1 MSTTAR
7 ARAIE
12 KRQIAIVTNDASV
25 QPQVQESLAPF
36 FDTQSRGTFGEVV
49 TLLEESPFEAI
60 IFDLDRSGVPPMEAL
75 RLAEQMR
82 RQHSDLILIA
92 LAQTHDPEMRIKAA
106 RVVDEYF
113 PPPVDFRAVQIVLDR
128 ALEKRALEI
137 ESRRR
142 EEQSAGRFAFGE
154 LIGGSEEMLRVYD
167 AIQRVAHSTTSV
179 IIRGQSGTGKELAA
193 KTIVNLG
200 PRRDKPFVS
209 LNCAALPEHLI
220 ESELFGHEKGAFTGA
235 HASRPGHIELADG
248 GTLFLDEIGTL
259 PISLQT
265 KLLRVLEERQV
276 QRLGGKLA
284 KHIDFRLLT
293 ATNDNLE
300 EMVRAGKFR
309 EDLYYRIHVI
319 PLHLPPLRE
328 RQGDVALLAD
338 HFLRIYCA
346 ANRVPIKRL
355 NLEALEV
362 LEEYSWP
369 GNVRELQNLIQRLV
383 LMVEGRSI
391 EAHQLPQQMLYT
403 STVKHESLLIP
414 NDGIDFD
421 EEMTRIEAA
430 YVRAAL
436 HRAGGKKVLAAAL
449 LKVNVQKLKYL
460 CRKHKLEKGEGS

>member
-1 MSTTAR
+1 MATTVR
-7 ARAIE
+7 ARALE
-12 KRQIAIVTNDASV
+12 KRQVAVITGDLSALPAIQRCLD
-25 QPQVQESLAPF
+25 PF
-36 FDTQSRGTFGEVV
+36 YQTSIVSSHAEVV
-49 TLLEESPFEAI
+49 SLLAHQPYDAI
-60 IFDLDRSGVPPMEAL
+60 IFDLDRANCSASEAL
-75 RLAEQMR
+75 KQIEQLR
-82 RQHSDLILIA
+82 RSHSDLVVIA
-92 LAQTHDPEMRIKAA
+92 TSQSPDPEMKMRASRI
-106 RVVDEYF
+106 VDEF
-113 PPPVDFRAVQIVLDR
+113 FTSPVDFRDVQIVLDR
-128 ALEKRALEI
+128 ALDKRAMEL

-142 EEQSAGRFAFGE
+142 DEQAGGRYSFGE

-167 AIQRVAHSTTSV
+167 AIQRVAQSNTSV
-179 IIRGQSGTGKELAA
+179 VLRGQSGTGKELVA
-193 KTIVNLG
+193 KSIVAMG
-200 PRRDKPFVS
+200 PRRAQPFVS
-209 LNCAALPEHLI
+209 LNCAALPEQLI

-235 HASRPGHIELADG
+235 HAARPGQIELADG
-248 GTLFLDEIGTL
+248 GTLFLDEISTL
-259 PISLQT
+259 PPSLQT

-284 KHIDFRLLT
+284 KKIDFRLLT

-300 EMVRAGKFR
+300 EMVKAGRFR

-319 PLHLPPLRE
+319 PIHLPALRE
-328 RQGDVALLAD
+328 RHGDIALLAD

-346 ANRVPIKRL
+346 ANRLPIKRL
-355 NLEALEV
+355 QLEALEV

-391 EAHQLPQQMLYT
+391 EAHHLPQPMLIT
-403 STVKHESLLIP
+403 STAKHESLLIP

-421 EEMTRIEAA
+421 DEMTRIEAA

-460 CRKHKLEKGEGS
+460 CRKHKLDKSEG

>member
-1 MSTTAR
+1 MSTAAKVR
-7 ARAIE
+7 ALD
-12 KRQIAIVTNDASV
+12 KRQIAVITGDQDALPEV
-25 QPQVQESLAPF
+25 RRCLDPFYETHVAP
-36 FDTQSRGTFGEVV
+36 SHAGIAG
-49 TLLEESPFEAI
+49 LLERHLDAI
-60 IFDLDRSGVPPMEAL
+60 IFDLDRAGCSPAEAL
-75 RLAEQMR
+75 KVLEHLR
-82 RQHSDLILIA
+82 RTQQDMVVIA
-92 LAQTHDPEMRIKAA
+92 ISSSPDPELRMKASRI
-106 RVVDEYF
+106 VDEYF
-113 PPPVDFRAVQIVLDR
+113 PSPVNFRDVQIVLDR
-128 ALEKRALEI
+128 ALDKRAVEL

-142 EEQSAGRFAFGE
+142 EEQTAGRYSFGE

-179 IIRGQSGTGKELAA
+179 VIRGQSGTGKELVA
-193 KTIVNLG
+193 KSIVALG
-200 PRRDKPFVS
+200 PRRDQPFVS
-209 LNCAALPEHLI
+209 LNCAALPEQLI

-235 HASRPGHIELADG
+235 HAARAGHIELADG
-248 GTLFLDEIGTL
+248 GTLFLDEISTL
-259 PISLQT
+259 PPSLQT

-284 KHIDFRLLT
+284 KKIDFRLLT

-300 EMVRAGKFR
+300 EMVRAGRFR

-319 PLHLPPLRE
+319 PIHLPALRE
-328 RQGDVALLAD
+328 RHGDIALLAD

-346 ANRVPIKRL
+346 ANRTPSKRL
-355 NLEALEV
+355 NLDALEV

-391 EAHQLPQQMLYT
+391 EAQHLPQQMLYT
-403 STVKHESLLIP
+403 STVRHESLLIP
-414 NDGIDFD
+414 NEGIDFD
-421 EEMTRIEAA
+421 DEMTRIEAA

-460 CRKHKLEKGEGS
+460 CRKHKLDKSES

>member
-1 MSTTAR
+1 MSTIAKAR
-7 ARAIE
+7 AVD
-12 KRQIAIVTNDASV
+12 KRQVAVITGDQDAIPEIRRCLD
-25 QPQVQESLAPF
+25 PF
-36 FDTQSRGTFGEVV
+36 FRTALVSSHVEIPA
-49 TLLEESPFEAI
+49 LLEQHPLDALI
-60 IFDLDRSGVPPMEAL
+60 LDLDRSHGSPTEAL
-75 RLAEQMR
+75 RLIEQLR
-82 RQHSDLILIA
+82 RSHQDLVVIVISHNA
-92 LAQTHDPEMRIKAA
+92 DPELRIKAS

-113 PPPVDFRAVQIVLDR
+113 IAPADFQAVQIVLDR
-128 ALEKRALEI
+128 ALDKRALEL
-137 ESRRR
+137 ESSRRD
-142 EEQSAGRFAFGE
+142 EQMVGRYSFGE

-167 AIQRVAHSTTSV
+167 AIQRVAQSNTSV
-179 IIRGQSGTGKELAA
+179 VIRGQSGTGKELVA
-193 KTIVNLG
+193 KSIVSMG
-200 PRRDKPFVS
+200 SRRDKPFVS

-235 HASRPGHIELADG
+235 HAARAGHIELADE
-248 GTLFLDEIGTL
+248 GTLFLDEIATL
-259 PISLQT
+259 PPSLQT

-284 KHIDFRLLT
+284 KKIDFRLLT

-300 EMVRAGKFR
+300 EMVRSGRFR

-319 PLHLPPLRE
+319 PIHLPPLRE
-328 RQGDVALLAD
+328 RHGDIALLAD

-346 ANRVPIKRL
+346 ANRTPIKRL

-403 STVKHESLLIP
+403 STARHESLLIP
-414 NDGIDFD
+414 NEGIDFD
-421 EEMTRIEAA
+421 DEMTRIEAA

-460 CRKHKLEKGEGS
+460 CRKHKLDKPENL

>member
-1 MSTTAR
+1 MSAAAPAR
-7 ARAIE
+7 ALD
-12 KRQIAIVTNDASV
+12 KRQIAIITGNEGALPEIHRCLDPYYEVRVASSYV
-25 QPQVQESLAPF
+25 AIA
-36 FDTQSRGTFGEVV
+36 GM
-49 TLLEESPFEAI
+49 LEHHLDAI
-60 IFDLDRSGVPPMEAL
+60 IFDVDRAGCTTSEGLKVLEQL
-75 RLAEQMR
+75 RRSQ
-82 RQHSDLILIA
+82 QDLVVIA
-92 LAQTHDPEMRIKAA
+92 LSGSADPELRMKAA

-113 PPPVDFRAVQIVLDR
+113 PAPADFRDVRVILDR
-128 ALEKRALEI
+128 ALDKKAVEL

-142 EEQSAGRFAFGE
+142 EEQSIGRYSFGE

-167 AIQRVAHSTTSV
+167 AIQRVAQSNTSV
-179 IIRGQSGTGKELAA
+179 VIRGQSGTGKELVA
-193 KTIVNLG
+193 KSIVAMG
-200 PRRDKPFVS
+200 PRRDAPFVS
-209 LNCAALPEHLI
+209 LNCAALPEQLI

-235 HASRPGHIELADG
+235 HAARPGHIELADG
-248 GTLFLDEIGTL
+248 GTLFLDEISTL
-259 PISLQT
+259 PPSLQT

-284 KHIDFRLLT
+284 KKIDFRLLT

-300 EMVRAGKFR
+300 EMVRAGRFR

-319 PLHLPPLRE
+319 PIHLPALRE
-328 RQGDVALLAD
+328 RHGDIALLAD

-346 ANRVPIKRL
+346 ANRTPIKRL
-355 NLEALEV
+355 NLDALEV

-391 EAHQLPQQMLYT
+391 EAHHLPQQMLYT
-403 STVKHESLLIP
+403 STARHESLLIP
-414 NDGIDFD
+414 NEGIDFD
-421 EEMTRIEAA
+421 DEMTRIEAA

-460 CRKHKLEKGEGS
+460 CRKHKLDKPENL

>member
-1 MSTTAR
+1 MQVTAKAR
-7 ARAIE
+7 ALE
-12 KRQIAIVTNDASV
+12 KRQVAVITGDQSALPEINRCLS
-25 QPQVQESLAPF
+25 PF
-36 FDTQSRGTFGEVV
+36 FQTELVPSHGEVAAV
-49 TLLEESPFEAI
+49 LAEHPLDAI
-60 IFDLDRSGVPPMEAL
+60 IFDLDRSGCTPTEAL
-75 RLAEQMR
+75 RHVEQMR
-82 RQHSDLILIA
+82 RTHQDLVVIA
-92 LAQTHDPEMRIKAA
+92 ISHNADPEFRTRAS

-113 PPPVDFRAVQIVLDR
+113 ISPVDFRAVQIVLDR
-128 ALEKRALEI
+128 ALDKRAVEL

-142 EEQSAGRFAFGE
+142 DEQTIGRYSFGE
-154 LIGGSEEMLRVYD
+154 IIGGSEEMLRVYD
-167 AIQRVAHSTTSV
+167 AIQRVAQSNTSV
-179 IIRGQSGTGKELAA
+179 VIRGQSGTGKELVA
-193 KTIVNLG
+193 KSIVATG
-200 PRRDKPFVS
+200 PRRDQPFVS

-235 HASRPGHIELADG
+235 HAARPGHIELADG
-248 GTLFLDEIGTL
+248 GTLFLDEIATL
-259 PISLQT
+259 PPSLQT

-284 KHIDFRLLT
+284 KKIDFRLLT

-300 EMVRAGKFR
+300 EMVRSGRFR

-319 PLHLPPLRE
+319 PIHLPPLRE
-328 RQGDVALLAD
+328 RHGDIALLVD

-346 ANRVPIKRL
+346 ANRTPIKRL
-355 NLEALEV
+355 HLEALEV

-391 EAHQLPQQMLYT
+391 DVHQLPQPMLYT
-403 STVKHESLLIP
+403 STAKHEALLIP
-414 NDGIDFD
+414 SDGIDFD
-421 EEMTRIEAA
+421 DEMTRIEAA

-460 CRKHKLEKGEGS
+460 CRKHKLDKSESH

>member
-1 MSTTAR
+1 MSTVAKAR
-7 ARAIE
+7 AVD
-12 KRQIAIVTNDASV
+12 KRQVAFITGDQAAI
-25 QPQVQESLAPF
+25 PEMERCLGPF
-36 FDTQSRGTFGEVV
+36 FQTQLVSSPADLPA
-49 TLLEESPFEAI
+49 LLGHQPVDAI
-60 IFDLDRSGVPPMEAL
+60 IVDLDRSHCSPLEAL
-75 RLAEQMR
+75 KVIEQVRRVHQDLVVVAIANNANADLRLR
-82 RQHSDLILIA
+82 
-92 LAQTHDPEMRIKAA
+92 AA
-106 RVVDEYF
+106 RMVDEYF
-113 PPPVDFRAVQIVLDR
+113 NRPVDFRAVQIVLDR
-128 ALEKRALEI
+128 ALDKRAVELEN
-137 ESRRR
+137 RRR
-142 EEQSAGRFAFGE
+142 DEQTVGRYSFGE

-167 AIQRVAHSTTSV
+167 AIERVAQSNTSV
-179 IIRGQSGTGKELAA
+179 VLRGQSGTGKELVA
-193 KTIVNLG
+193 KSIVSMG

-235 HASRPGHIELADG
+235 HAARPGHIELADE
-248 GTLFLDEIGTL
+248 GTLFLDEISTL
-259 PISLQT
+259 PPSLQT

-276 QRLGGKLA
+276 QRLGGKLS
-284 KHIDFRLLT
+284 KKIDFRLLT

-319 PLHLPPLRE
+319 PIHLPALRE
-328 RQGDVALLAD
+328 RHGDIALLAD

-346 ANRVPIKRL
+346 ANRTPIKRL
-355 NLEALEV
+355 SLEALEV

-391 EAHQLPQQMLYT
+391 DVHQLPQQMLYT
-403 STVKHESLLIP
+403 STAKHESLLIP
-414 NDGIDFD
+414 NEGIDFD
-421 EEMTRIEAA
+421 DEMTRIEAA

-460 CRKHKLEKGEGS
+460 CRKHKLDKSESQ